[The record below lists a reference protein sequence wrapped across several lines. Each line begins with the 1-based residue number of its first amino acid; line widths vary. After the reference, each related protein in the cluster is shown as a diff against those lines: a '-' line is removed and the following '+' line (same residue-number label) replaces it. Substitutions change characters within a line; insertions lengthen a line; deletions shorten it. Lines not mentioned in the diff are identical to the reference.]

1 MVRVEWQYS
10 QFKNIARSSHFIPGP
25 YFIHTQSAVCSPQ
38 STIHSPWSVVRSPW
52 SAVRS
57 PQFAADLKRSTWL
70 RCVRIM
76 LQGYN
81 KGILI
86 SEKTFILFLSKR
98 LGHDTGKLWI
108 AVGVTFPPETAR
120 LDSFT
125 RRRPPSCLHSRHFHF
140 YTPLPSQLYLV
151 CFQFLF
157 LSNTKIKK
165 RFSFRISSS
174 QILFP
179 AVSLHMNSFVKFE
192 FLISWNLWNRK
203 LKIQF

>member
-25 YFIHTQSAVCSPQ
+25 YFIHTQSAVRSPQ

-120 LDSFT
+120 
-125 RRRPPSCLHSRHFHF
+125 RRHGTLLHYKTTAILFAVAQRPV
-140 YTPLPSQLYLV
+140 LPSPTRHRYIWSV
-151 CFQFLF
+151 FNFCFF
-157 LSNTKIKK
+157 
-165 RFSFRISSS
+165 ISDF
-174 QILFP
+174 IIIDT
-179 AVSLHMNSFVKFE
+179 VSRSFVAHE
-192 FLISWNLWNRK
+192 
-203 LKIQF
+203 

>member
-25 YFIHTQSAVCSPQ
+25 YFIHTQSAVRSPQ
-38 STIHSPWSVVRSPW
+38 SAVHNPQSVVRSPQSVVRSPW
-52 SAVRS
+52 STVHS

-125 RRRPPSCLHSRHFHF
+125 RRRPPSCLHCATSTFTLPSRHSYIWSVFNFCFYRIQKSKNDFHF
-140 YTPLPSQLYLV
+140 GFHHHGYCFPQFRYTWIA
-151 CFQFLF
+151 
-157 LSNTKIKK
+157 LS
-165 RFSFRISSS
+165 
-174 QILFP
+174 
-179 AVSLHMNSFVKFE
+179 SLNF
-192 FLISWNLWNRK
+192 
-203 LKIQF
+203 

>member
-25 YFIHTQSAVCSPQ
+25 YFIHTQSAVRSPQ
-38 STIHSPWSVVRSPW
+38 SAIRGPWSVVRSPL

-57 PQFAADLKRSTWL
+57 PQSGRSPQLTADLKRSTWL

-81 KGILI
+81 KSILI
-86 SEKTFILFLSKR
+86 SEKTFRLFLWKR

-120 LDSFT
+120 RRHGTLLHYKTTAILFAVAPLPVLPSPT
-125 RRRPPSCLHSRHFHF
+125 RHSYIWSVFNFCFSRLRKSKNDFHF
-140 YTPLPSQLYLV
+140 GFHHHWYCFPQFRYTWIA
-151 CFQFLF
+151 
-157 LSNTKIKK
+157 LS
-165 RFSFRISSS
+165 
-174 QILFP
+174 
-179 AVSLHMNSFVKFE
+179 SLNF
-192 FLISWNLWNRK
+192 
-203 LKIQF
+203 

>member
-1 MVRVEWQYS
+1 MVR
-10 QFKNIARSSHFIPGP
+10 
-25 YFIHTQSAVCSPQ
+25 SPQ
-38 STIHSPWSVVRSPW
+38 SGL
-52 SAVRS
+52 AL
-57 PQFAADLKRSTWL
+57 QFAADLKRSARL

-81 KGILI
+81 KSILI
-86 SEKTFILFLSKR
+86 SEKTFRSFLWKR

-120 LDSFT
+120 
-125 RRRPPSCLHSRHFHF
+125 RRHGTLLHYKTTAILFAVA
-140 YTPLPSQLYLV
+140 PLPVLPSPTRHSYIWSV
-151 CFQFLF
+151 FNFCFSRL
-157 LSNTKIKK
+157 TEIKK
-165 RFSFRISSS
+165 RFTFRISSS
-174 QILFP
+174 LILFP